1 MLLVPVHR
9 RPQTQAPRLP
19 VVTSTTAPATGASL
33 PAAVLWD
40 MDGTLIDSEPYWI
53 AEEHA
58 LVESFGGTWTDA
70 HAHALVGNP
79 LEVSAQYIIDH
90 SPVEAEVT
98 EVVDTLMYG
107 VMDRIRGQVPWRP
120 GALELLTA
128 LHDAGVR
135 NALVTMSWRPLTD
148 LVVSLSPAGLFDVVV
163 TGDVVGHGKPHPE
176 PYLTAARPPR
186 CRRRGL
192 CGDRGLA
199 GRSRVRGR
207 RAGADDRGA
216 ARRAGTPDGGSGA
229 AAVVARNDAPG
240 PAAGRLG
247 GPAGR
252 TVAARRRIRS
262 KPVTAGSTTRAAPVW
277 RPRRAGGR
285 G

>member
-1 MLLVPVHR
+1 M
-9 RPQTQAPRLP
+9 
-19 VVTSTTAPATGASL
+19 TSTTEPAIRAQL

-90 SPVEAEVT
+90 SPVEADVN

-107 VMDRIRGQVPWRP
+107 VMDRVRASVPWRP

-128 LHDAGVR
+128 LHDAGVP

-148 LVVSLSPAGLFDVVV
+148 LVVSLVPPDVFDVVV
-163 TGDVVGHGKPHPE
+163 TGDAVGHGKPHPE
-176 PYLTAARPPR
+176 PYLAAARLVGVDPADCIANEDSPAGVRSATAAGVPTIAIPHVVPVPPID
-186 CRRRGL
+186 GAVHL
-192 CGDRGLA
+192 DTLA
-199 GRSRVRGR
+199 GVSAVDLTTIVAPI
-207 RAGADDRGA
+207 RALPP
-216 ARRAGTPDGGSGA
+216 AR
-229 AAVVARNDAPG
+229 
-240 PAAGRLG
+240 
-247 GPAGR
+247 
-252 TVAARRRIRS
+252 
-262 KPVTAGSTTRAAPVW
+262 
-277 RPRRAGGR
+277 
-285 G
+285 